1 MHIIPEKKY
10 SYGRELS
17 TTSKIILTGWREKWT
32 RRRNEDDE
40 DNNEQSAASCLLG
53 SSSPDSLISTVSTA
67 ASVKLDYKKI
77 KEEYDNAQKRLETY
91 ESDLATAVTAE
102 IQMVAAQITLPSH
115 RRRRLAD
122 NMAVTTPTIITAT
135 ASSGTTSSSN
145 KRIHNNELTA
155 DNDQHQHQKRMKTTT
170 TTVLFDSSSSSSSS
184 EVITKPAAVR
194 SMVVSSKLF
203 DETKDVSNDDE

>member
-91 ESDLATAVTAE
+91 ESDLATAVAAE
-102 IQMVAAQITLPSH
+102 IQMVAANITPH
-115 RRRRLAD
+115 RRRLAD
-122 NMAVTTPTIITAT
+122 MAVTTTPTINT
-135 ASSGTTSSSN
+135 ASSSGTSSSN
-145 KRIHNNELTA
+145 KRIHNNSELTA
-155 DNDQHQHQKRMKTTT
+155 DDQHKHKKTMKITT
-170 TTVLFDSSSSSSSS
+170 TTVFDSSSSS
-184 EVITKPAAVR
+184 EVITKPAAR
-194 SMVVSSKLF
+194 SMVVSKLF
-203 DETKDVSNDDE
+203 EGRKDDSDDNE